1 MRSLSLVMNMVIF
14 KKIQIF
20 FSFVLVSI
28 ISSKR
33 KLHELHIM
41 LTNYS
46 IDQLYISVLNLL
58 DILFTVYYRKI

>member
-1 MRSLSLVMNMVIF
+1 MRSLSLVMDMVIF
-14 KKIQIF
+14 QKIQIF

-33 KLHELHIM
+33 KFHELHIM

>member
-1 MRSLSLVMNMVIF
+1 MRSLSLVMDMVIF
-14 KKIQIF
+14 QKIQIF